1 MSCSKYTL
9 DVENKAK
16 KEKVVL
22 KSKNRTHLVYMSY
35 GFCNHIIK
43 FNFHR
48 FEDDR
53 EEMVALGVVD
63 VMVGFDM

>member
-1 MSCSKYTL
+1 MAFATIY
-9 DVENKAK
+9 
-16 KEKVVL
+16 
-22 KSKNRTHLVYMSY
+22 
-35 GFCNHIIK
+35 IIK